1 VVQVDVIRR
10 CPARLKADG
19 LSDDKGNCLGLGF
32 AYGLG
37 GGGAAFGLVQHLVRQ
52 FMHKG

>member
-10 CPARLKADG
+10 CPAVLKADG
-19 LSDDKGNCLGLGF
+19 LADTKATGLGLGF
-32 AYGLG
+32 AYRLG
-37 GGGAAFGLVQHLVRQ
+37 GGGAAVGFVQHLVRQ